1 MFFRRW
7 RNFFQFIVL
16 KGILLDPFV
25 TQAIEYEI
33 SQAIQNVDG
42 TVVVATVGGLQK
54 GIESVEIAI
63 GHLCQPNIF
72 FLVLQT
78 CIFMEVAAKTII
90 LVGGQLRDSYADL
103 FLSLLAIK
111 HQLGQQHTNL
121 LAGTFQPLFDFDGI
135 TLEPNTHHIEII
147 EQGLLVEPG
156 SFVLDIKQA
165 GPYFQKQGALGFINS
180 FVNNALP
187 GMKHPIHGVV
197 DVLELIYNTHPTN
210 QYGLSLAVSHD
221 TILAAIIAVISGR
234 NEVTQADWPDMME
247 GLFVWFEGDEFLES
261 KLKWIWRGQI
271 HTLDIS
277 QFRQKV

>member
-1 MFFRRW
+1 MALELLPASMLKAIDLLPDAQTPVTLFTRHSIRE
-7 RNFFQFIVL
+7 IV
-16 KGILLDPFV
+16 
-25 TQAIEYEI
+25 
-33 SQAIQNVDG
+33 
-42 TVVVATVGGLQK
+42 VGRGLA
-54 GIESVEIAI
+54 GY
-63 GHLCQPNIF
+63 N
-72 FLVLQT
+72 LQLT
-78 CIFMEVAAKTII
+78 EQGRDLAEAWGGY
-90 LVGGQLRDSYADL
+90 LVGNTDRV
-103 FLSLLAIK
+103 I
-111 HQLGQQHTNL
+111 QHCISSPIQRCVDTAAL
-121 LAGTFQPLFDFDGI
+121 MIRGADGI

>member
-1 MFFRRW
+1 MALELLPSSMLKAIDLLPDAQTPVTLFTRHSIRE
-7 RNFFQFIVL
+7 IV
-16 KGILLDPFV
+16 
-25 TQAIEYEI
+25 
-33 SQAIQNVDG
+33 
-42 TVVVATVGGLQK
+42 VGQGLA
-54 GIESVEIAI
+54 GY
-63 GHLCQPNIF
+63 N
-72 FLVLQT
+72 LQLT
-78 CIFMEVAAKTII
+78 EQGRDLAEAWGGY
-90 LVGGQLRDSYADL
+90 LVGNTDRV
-103 FLSLLAIK
+103 I
-111 HQLGQQHTNL
+111 QHCISSPIQRCVDTAAL
-121 LAGTFQPLFDFDGI
+121 MIRGADGI
-135 TLEPNTHHIEII
+135 TIEPNTHHIEII

>member
-1 MFFRRW
+1 MALELLPASMLKAIDLLPDAQTPVTLFTRHSIRE
-7 RNFFQFIVL
+7 IV
-16 KGILLDPFV
+16 
-25 TQAIEYEI
+25 
-33 SQAIQNVDG
+33 
-42 TVVVATVGGLQK
+42 VGQGLA
-54 GIESVEIAI
+54 GY
-63 GHLCQPNIF
+63 N
-72 FLVLQT
+72 LQLT
-78 CIFMEVAAKTII
+78 EQGRDLAEAWGGY
-90 LVGGQLRDSYADL
+90 LVGNTNRV
-103 FLSLLAIK
+103 I
-111 HQLGQQHTNL
+111 QHCISSPIQRCVDTAAL
-121 LAGTFQPLFDFDGI
+121 MIRGADGI
-135 TLEPNTHHIEII
+135 TIEPNTHHIEII

>member
-1 MFFRRW
+1 MALELLPASMLKAIDLLPDAQTPVTLFTRHSIRE
-7 RNFFQFIVL
+7 IV
-16 KGILLDPFV
+16 
-25 TQAIEYEI
+25 
-33 SQAIQNVDG
+33 
-42 TVVVATVGGLQK
+42 VGQGLA
-54 GIESVEIAI
+54 GY
-63 GHLCQPNIF
+63 N
-72 FLVLQT
+72 LQLT
-78 CIFMEVAAKTII
+78 EQGRDLAEAWGGY
-90 LVGGQLRDSYADL
+90 LVGNTDRV
-103 FLSLLAIK
+103 I
-111 HQLGQQHTNL
+111 QHCISSPIQRCVDTAAL
-121 LAGTFQPLFDFDGI
+121 MIRGADGI
-135 TLEPNTHHIEII
+135 TIEPNTHHIEII

-271 HTLDIS
+271 HILDIS

>member
-1 MFFRRW
+1 MALELLPASMLKAIDLLPDAQTPVTLFTRHSIRE
-7 RNFFQFIVL
+7 IVEGQGL
-16 KGILLDPFV
+16 AGYNLQLTEQGRDL
-25 TQAIEYEI
+25 AE
-33 SQAIQNVDG
+33 AW
-42 TVVVATVGGLQK
+42 GGY
-54 GIESVEIAI
+54 
-63 GHLCQPNIF
+63 
-72 FLVLQT
+72 
-78 CIFMEVAAKTII
+78 
-90 LVGGQLRDSYADL
+90 LVGNTDRV
-103 FLSLLAIK
+103 I
-111 HQLGQQHTNL
+111 QHCISSPIQRCVDTAAL
-121 LAGTFQPLFDFDGI
+121 MIRGADGI

-234 NEVTQADWPDMME
+234 NEVTQADWPEMME

-271 HTLDIS
+271 HILDIS

>member
-1 MFFRRW
+1 MALELLPASMLKAIDLLPDAQTPVTLFTRHSIRE
-7 RNFFQFIVL
+7 IV
-16 KGILLDPFV
+16 
-25 TQAIEYEI
+25 
-33 SQAIQNVDG
+33 
-42 TVVVATVGGLQK
+42 VGQGLA
-54 GIESVEIAI
+54 GY
-63 GHLCQPNIF
+63 N
-72 FLVLQT
+72 LQLT
-78 CIFMEVAAKTII
+78 EQGRDLAEAWGGY
-90 LVGGQLRDSYADL
+90 LVGNTDRV
-103 FLSLLAIK
+103 I
-111 HQLGQQHTNL
+111 QHCISSPIQRCVDTAAL
-121 LAGTFQPLFDFDGI
+121 MIQGADGI
-135 TLEPNTHHIEII
+135 TLEPNTHHIEIV

-234 NEVTQADWPDMME
+234 NEVTRSDWPDMME

>member
-1 MFFRRW
+1 MALELLPASMLKAIDLLPDAQTPVTLFTRHSIRE
-7 RNFFQFIVL
+7 IV
-16 KGILLDPFV
+16 
-25 TQAIEYEI
+25 
-33 SQAIQNVDG
+33 
-42 TVVVATVGGLQK
+42 VGQGLA
-54 GIESVEIAI
+54 GY
-63 GHLCQPNIF
+63 N
-72 FLVLQT
+72 LQLT
-78 CIFMEVAAKTII
+78 EQGRDLAEAWGGY
-90 LVGGQLRDSYADL
+90 LVGNTDRV
-103 FLSLLAIK
+103 I
-111 HQLGQQHTNL
+111 QHCISSPIQRCVDTAAL
-121 LAGTFQPLFDFDGI
+121 MIRGADGI
-135 TLEPNTHHIEII
+135 TLEPNTHHIEIR

>member
-1 MFFRRW
+1 MALELLPASMLKAIDLLPDAQTPVTLFTRHSIRE
-7 RNFFQFIVL
+7 IV
-16 KGILLDPFV
+16 
-25 TQAIEYEI
+25 
-33 SQAIQNVDG
+33 
-42 TVVVATVGGLQK
+42 VGQGLA
-54 GIESVEIAI
+54 GY
-63 GHLCQPNIF
+63 N
-72 FLVLQT
+72 LQLT
-78 CIFMEVAAKTII
+78 EQGRDLAEAWGGY
-90 LVGGQLRDSYADL
+90 LVGNTDRV
-103 FLSLLAIK
+103 I
-111 HQLGQQHTNL
+111 QHCISSPIQRCVDTAAL
-121 LAGTFQPLFDFDGI
+121 MIRGADGI
-135 TLEPNTHHIEII
+135 TIEPNTHHIEII

-165 GPYFQKQGALGFINS
+165 GPYFQEQGALGFINS

>member
-1 MFFRRW
+1 MALELLPASMLKAIDLLPDAQTPVTLFTRHSIRE
-7 RNFFQFIVL
+7 IV
-16 KGILLDPFV
+16 
-25 TQAIEYEI
+25 
-33 SQAIQNVDG
+33 
-42 TVVVATVGGLQK
+42 VGQGLA
-54 GIESVEIAI
+54 GY
-63 GHLCQPNIF
+63 N
-72 FLVLQT
+72 LQLT
-78 CIFMEVAAKTII
+78 EQGRDLAEAWGGY
-90 LVGGQLRDSYADL
+90 LVGNTDRV
-103 FLSLLAIK
+103 I
-111 HQLGQQHTNL
+111 QHCISSPIQRCVDTAAL
-121 LAGTFQPLFDFDGI
+121 MIRGADGI

-271 HTLDIS
+271 DTLDIS

>member
-1 MFFRRW
+1 MALELLPASMLKAIDLLPDAQTPVTLFTRHSIRE
-7 RNFFQFIVL
+7 IV
-16 KGILLDPFV
+16 
-25 TQAIEYEI
+25 
-33 SQAIQNVDG
+33 
-42 TVVVATVGGLQK
+42 VGQGLA
-54 GIESVEIAI
+54 GY
-63 GHLCQPNIF
+63 N
-72 FLVLQT
+72 LQLT
-78 CIFMEVAAKTII
+78 EQGRDLAEAWGGY
-90 LVGGQLRDSYADL
+90 LVGNTDRV
-103 FLSLLAIK
+103 I
-111 HQLGQQHTNL
+111 QHCISSPIQRCVDTAAL
-121 LAGTFQPLFDFDGI
+121 MIRGADGI
-135 TLEPNTHHIEII
+135 TLEPNTHHIEIV

-234 NEVTQADWPDMME
+234 NEVTQSDWPDMME

>member
-1 MFFRRW
+1 MALELLPASMLKAIDLLPDAQTPVTLFTRHSIRE
-7 RNFFQFIVL
+7 IVEGQGL
-16 KGILLDPFV
+16 AGYNLQLTEQGRDL
-25 TQAIEYEI
+25 AE
-33 SQAIQNVDG
+33 AW
-42 TVVVATVGGLQK
+42 GGY
-54 GIESVEIAI
+54 
-63 GHLCQPNIF
+63 
-72 FLVLQT
+72 
-78 CIFMEVAAKTII
+78 
-90 LVGGQLRDSYADL
+90 LVGNTDRV
-103 FLSLLAIK
+103 I
-111 HQLGQQHTNL
+111 QHCISSPIQRCVDTAAL
-121 LAGTFQPLFDFDGI
+121 MIRGADGI

>member
-1 MFFRRW
+1 MEAW
-7 RNFFQFIVL
+7 
-16 KGILLDPFV
+16 
-25 TQAIEYEI
+25 
-33 SQAIQNVDG
+33 
-42 TVVVATVGGLQK
+42 GGY
-54 GIESVEIAI
+54 
-63 GHLCQPNIF
+63 
-72 FLVLQT
+72 
-78 CIFMEVAAKTII
+78 
-90 LVGGQLRDSYADL
+90 LVGNTDRV
-103 FLSLLAIK
+103 I
-111 HQLGQQHTNL
+111 QHCISSPIQRCVDTAAL
-121 LAGTFQPLFDFDGI
+121 MIQGADGI
-135 TLEPNTHHIEII
+135 TLEPNAHHIEIV

-156 SFVLDIKQA
+156 SFVLDLKQA

-234 NEVTQADWPDMME
+234 NEVTQSDWPDMME

>member
-1 MFFRRW
+1 MALELLPASMLKAIDLLPDAQTPVTLFTRHSIRE
-7 RNFFQFIVL
+7 IVE
-16 KGILLDPFV
+16 G
-25 TQAIEYEI
+25 Q
-33 SQAIQNVDG
+33 
-42 TVVVATVGGLQK
+42 GLA
-54 GIESVEIAI
+54 GY
-63 GHLCQPNIF
+63 N
-72 FLVLQT
+72 LQLT
-78 CIFMEVAAKTII
+78 EQGRDLAEAWGDY
-90 LVGGQLRDSYADL
+90 LVGNTDRVIQHCISSPIQRCVDTAALMIRGAD
-103 FLSLLAIK
+103 AI
-111 HQLGQQHTNL
+111 T
-121 LAGTFQPLFDFDGI
+121 I
-135 TLEPNTHHIEII
+135 EPNTHHIEII
-147 EQGLLVEPG
+147 EEGLLVEPG

-271 HTLDIS
+271 HILDIS

>member
-1 MFFRRW
+1 MALELLPASMLKAIDLLPDAQTPVTLFTRHSIRE
-7 RNFFQFIVL
+7 IV
-16 KGILLDPFV
+16 
-25 TQAIEYEI
+25 
-33 SQAIQNVDG
+33 
-42 TVVVATVGGLQK
+42 VGQGLA
-54 GIESVEIAI
+54 GY
-63 GHLCQPNIF
+63 N
-72 FLVLQT
+72 LQLT
-78 CIFMEVAAKTII
+78 EQGRDLAEAWGGY
-90 LVGGQLRDSYADL
+90 LVGNTDRV
-103 FLSLLAIK
+103 I
-111 HQLGQQHTNL
+111 QHCISSPIQRCVDTAAL
-121 LAGTFQPLFDFDGI
+121 MIRGADGI

-247 GLFVWFEGDEFLES
+247 GLFVWFEGDEF
-261 KLKWIWRGQI
+261 
-271 HTLDIS
+271 
-277 QFRQKV
+277 

>member
-1 MFFRRW
+1 MALELLPASMLKAIDLLPDAQTPVTLFTRHSIRE
-7 RNFFQFIVL
+7 IV
-16 KGILLDPFV
+16 
-25 TQAIEYEI
+25 
-33 SQAIQNVDG
+33 
-42 TVVVATVGGLQK
+42 VGQGLA
-54 GIESVEIAI
+54 GY
-63 GHLCQPNIF
+63 N
-72 FLVLQT
+72 LQLT
-78 CIFMEVAAKTII
+78 EQGRDLAEAWGGY
-90 LVGGQLRDSYADL
+90 LVGNTDRV
-103 FLSLLAIK
+103 I
-111 HQLGQQHTNL
+111 QHCISSPIQRCVDTAAL
-121 LAGTFQPLFDFDGI
+121 MIRGADGI
-135 TLEPNTHHIEII
+135 TLEPKTHHIEIR

>member
-1 MFFRRW
+1 MALELLPASMLKAIDLLPDAQTPVTLFTRHSIREI
-7 RNFFQFIVL
+7 IVGQGL
-16 KGILLDPFV
+16 AGYNLQLTEQGRDL
-25 TQAIEYEI
+25 AE
-33 SQAIQNVDG
+33 AW
-42 TVVVATVGGLQK
+42 GGY
-54 GIESVEIAI
+54 
-63 GHLCQPNIF
+63 
-72 FLVLQT
+72 
-78 CIFMEVAAKTII
+78 
-90 LVGGQLRDSYADL
+90 LVGNTDRV
-103 FLSLLAIK
+103 I
-111 HQLGQQHTNL
+111 QHCISSPIQRCVDTAAL
-121 LAGTFQPLFDFDGI
+121 MIRGADGI
-135 TLEPNTHHIEII
+135 TIEPNNHHIEII